1 MSGIDELV
9 SELCPDGVEYK
20 RLSEMGKFVRG
31 KRFVWKDVV
40 PDGKPCIHYSELY
53 TTYGLAT
60 KKTVSH
66 LDEGKYEKLRF
77 ANPGDVVIV
86 GAGETVEDIGIGVAW
101 LGTEPAAVHDACY
114 IYKHGDT
121 LDPVF
126 ISYYLRSGFY
136 HNQITRFVSSA
147 KISSIS
153 ADNLGRA
160 LIPVPPIEVQREVV
174 RILDAFTALTDELTA
189 KLAEE
194 VAARKAQYAY
204 YRDRLLSRESL
215 EALDGKPVEMV
226 RLGDV
231 FDLKNGYTPSKKKAE
246 YWENGEVNW
255 FRMEDIRA
263 NGNVLNDSI
272 QKVSID
278 GIKGGKLFEANSLI
292 VATSATIGEHAL
304 VTVPFMC
311 NQRFTCLTRKPAYRN
326 SLDMKFVSH
335 YASKLDE
342 YCLENTNQGGFAS
355 VSMPAFKS
363 FPIPVPSLATQQKV
377 VDILDRF
384 DALTTSLTDGL
395 PAEIEARKAQYA
407 YYRDRLLDFPRK
419 EVAAS

>member
-1 MSGIDELV
+1 MSRIDELV
-9 SELCPDGVEYK
+9 AELCPNGVEWREIGTVLDYEQPTK
-20 RLSEMGKFVRG
+20 YLVSSKDYSDDFATPVLTAGKTFILGYTSET
-31 KRFVWKDVV
+31 
-40 PDGKPCIHYSELY
+40 DGIYPASAENPVIIFDDF
-53 TTYGLAT
+53 TTDFKWVDFPFKAKSSGMKMLTAADENLAT
-60 KKTVSH
+60 IRYAYYAMQMISFSPLDHKRHWISEYSH
-66 LDEGKYEKLRF
+66 FE
-77 ANPGDVVIV
+77 
-86 GAGETVEDIGIGVAW
+86 
-101 LGTEPAAVHDACY
+101 
-114 IYKHGDT
+114 
-121 LDPVF
+121 
-126 ISYYLRSGFY
+126 
-136 HNQITRFVSSA
+136 
-147 KISSIS
+147 
-153 ADNLGRA
+153 
-160 LIPVPPIEVQREVV
+160 IPVPPIEVQREIV
-174 RILDAFTALTDELTA
+174 RILDSFAELE
-189 KLAEE
+189 AELE
-194 VAARKAQYAY
+194 AELGARKAQYAY
-204 YRDRLLSRESL
+204 YRDRLLSLESL
-215 EALDGKPVEMV
+215 EALDGKPVEMK
-226 RLGDV
+226 RLDEV

-407 YYRDRLLDFPRK
+407 YYRDRLLDFPAK
-419 EVAAS
+419 EVLLHENCCVEIR

>member
-1 MSGIDELV
+1 MQSQ
-9 SELCPDGVEYK
+9 Y
-20 RLSEMGKFVRG
+20 
-31 KRFVWKDVV
+31 
-40 PDGKPCIHYSELY
+40 
-53 TTYGLAT
+53 
-60 KKTVSH
+60 
-66 LDEGKYEKLRF
+66 
-77 ANPGDVVIV
+77 
-86 GAGETVEDIGIGVAW
+86 GAGIPS
-101 LGTEPAAVHDACY
+101 L
-114 IYKHGDT
+114 
-121 LDPVF
+121 
-126 ISYYLRSGFY
+126 
-136 HNQITRFVSSA
+136 SA
-147 KISSIS
+147 KSL
-153 ADNLGRA
+153 AGTDV
-160 LIPVPPIEVQREVV
+160 PVPPIEVQREVV
-174 RILDAFTALTDELTA
+174 RILDTFTELTDDLTAELTA
-189 KLAEE
+189 EIE
-194 VAARKAQYAY
+194 ARRAQYEY
-204 YRDRLLSRESL
+204 YRDRLLSPEKL

-226 RLGDV
+226 RLDEV
-231 FDLKNGYTPSKKKAE
+231 FDMKNGYTPSKKKAE

-363 FPIPVPSLATQQKV
+363 FPIPIPSLATQQKV

-395 PAEIEARKAQYA
+395 PAEIEARKTQYT

>member
-1 MSGIDELV
+1 MSRIDELV

-20 RLSEMGKFVRG
+20 TLAEMCKSGKKG
-31 KRFVWKDVV
+31 MLKQEELEA
-40 PDGKPCIHYSELY
+40 DGKYPVVNGGTSLY
-53 TTYGLAT
+53 GRYHDWNNPREGVTLSSRGENAGHVSYVDEPFWAGALCYPLICKDHSAILPKFLYFSL
-60 KKTVSH
+60 KKDERRIKERLVSRGGIPA
-66 LDEGKYEKLRF
+66 LNK
-77 ANPGDVVIV
+77 ADV
-86 GAGETVEDIGIGVAW
+86 
-101 LGTEPAAVHDACY
+101 L
-114 IYKHGDT
+114 
-121 LDPVF
+121 
-126 ISYYLRSGFY
+126 
-136 HNQITRFVSSA
+136 
-147 KISSIS
+147 KIQ
-153 ADNLGRA
+153 
-160 LIPVPPIEVQREVV
+160 IPVPPIEVQREIV

-194 VAARKAQYAY
+194 ATARKQQYGH
-204 YRDRLLSRESL
+204 YRDQLLSQESL
-215 EALDGKPVEMV
+215 EVLDGKPVEMK
-226 RLGDV
+226 RLEEV
-231 FDLKNGYTPSKKKAE
+231 FDMKNGYTPSKKKAE

-363 FPIPVPSLATQQKV
+363 FPIPIPSLATQQKV

-395 PAEIEARKAQYA
+395 PAEIEARKAQYE

-419 EVAAS
+419 KVTAS

>member
-1 MSGIDELV
+1 MSAIDELV
-9 SELCPDGVEYK
+9 AELCPDGVEY
-20 RLSEMGKFVRG
+20 RNLYDVAHFDRG
-31 KRFVWKDVV
+31 QVITAKNTVDGGIPVV
-40 PDGKPCIHYSELY
+40 AGGQKPAY
-53 TTYGLAT
+53 
-60 KKTVSH
+60 
-66 LDEGKYEKLRF
+66 
-77 ANPGDVVIV
+77 
-86 GAGETVEDIGIGVAW
+86 
-101 LGTEPAAVHDACY
+101 
-114 IYKHGDT
+114 
-121 LDPVF
+121 
-126 ISYYLRSGFY
+126 Y
-136 HNQITRFVSSA
+136 HNVSNRPAGTITVAGSGAYAGYVSMWDTPIWLSDAFSVAPNDEHELSSA
-147 KISSIS
+147 FLYQLLKLNQNWIYAKKKGSGVPHVHG
-153 ADNLGRA
+153 ADLSR
-160 LIPVPPIEVQREVV
+160 LQIPVPPIEVQREIVC
-174 RILDAFTALTDELTA
+174 ILDTFTALTDTLTEELNC
-189 KLAEE
+189 
-194 VAARKAQYAY
+194 RRQQYAY
-204 YRDRLLSRESL
+204 YRDRLLSLESL
-215 EALDGKPVEMV
+215 EALDGKPVEMK
-226 RLGDV
+226 RLDEV

>member
-1 MSGIDELV
+1 MSAIDELIA
-9 SELCPDGVEYK
+9 ELCPDGVEYRK
-20 RLSEMGKFVRG
+20 LG
-31 KRFVWKDVV
+31 DVV
-40 PDGKPCIHYSELY
+40 DILDSKRKPVKRGERSKGEYPYYGANGIQDFVGGFIFDGTFLLVGEDGSVITADGKPIVNW
-53 TTYGLAT
+53 A
-60 KKTVSH
+60 V
-66 LDEGKYEKLRF
+66 GKIWVNNHAHVLQE
-77 ANPGDVVIV
+77 
-86 GAGETVEDIGIGVAW
+86 
-101 LGTEPAAVHDACY
+101 
-114 IYKHGDT
+114 
-121 LDPVF
+121 
-126 ISYYLRSGFY
+126 
-136 HNQITRFVSSA
+136 
-147 KISSIS
+147 S
-153 ADNLGRA
+153 ADGTASLRYLKYALECKDVTDIVRGTPPKLNQKNLREIE
-160 LIPVPPIEVQREVV
+160 IPVPPIEVQREIV
-174 RILDAFTALTDELTA
+174 RILDTFTALTDTLTEELNC
-189 KLAEE
+189 
-194 VAARKAQYAY
+194 RRQQYAY
-204 YRDRLLSRESL
+204 YRDRLLSLESL
-215 EALDGKPVEMV
+215 EALDGKPVEMK
-226 RLGDV
+226 RLDEV

>member
-1 MSGIDELV
+1 MSRIDELV
-9 SELCPDGVEYK
+9 AELCPNGVEWREIGTVLDYEQPTK
-20 RLSEMGKFVRG
+20 YLVSSKDYSDDFATPVLTAGKTFILGYTSET
-31 KRFVWKDVV
+31 
-40 PDGKPCIHYSELY
+40 DGIYPASAENPVIIFDDF
-53 TTYGLAT
+53 TTDFKWVDFPFKAKSSGMKMLTAADENLAT
-60 KKTVSH
+60 IRYAYYAMQMISFSPLDHKRHWISEYSH
-66 LDEGKYEKLRF
+66 FE
-77 ANPGDVVIV
+77 
-86 GAGETVEDIGIGVAW
+86 
-101 LGTEPAAVHDACY
+101 
-114 IYKHGDT
+114 
-121 LDPVF
+121 
-126 ISYYLRSGFY
+126 
-136 HNQITRFVSSA
+136 
-147 KISSIS
+147 
-153 ADNLGRA
+153 
-160 LIPVPPIEVQREVV
+160 IPVPPIEVQREIV
-174 RILDAFTALTDELTA
+174 RILDSFAELE
-189 KLAEE
+189 AELE
-194 VAARKAQYAY
+194 AELGARKAQYAY
-204 YRDRLLSRESL
+204 YRDRLLSLESL
-215 EALDGKPVEMV
+215 EALDGKPVEMK
-226 RLGDV
+226 RLDEV

-311 NQRFTCLTRKPAYRN
+311 NQRFTCITRKPAYRN

>member
-1 MSGIDELV
+1 MSRIDELV
-9 SELCPDGVEYK
+9 AELCPNGVEWREIGTVLDYEQPTK
-20 RLSEMGKFVRG
+20 YLVSSKDYSDDFATPVLTAGKTFILGYTSET
-31 KRFVWKDVV
+31 
-40 PDGKPCIHYSELY
+40 DGIYPASAENPVIIFDDL
-53 TTYGLAT
+53 TTDFKWVDFPFKAKSSGMKMLTAADENLAT
-60 KKTVSH
+60 IRYAYYAMQMISFSPLDHKRHWISEYSH
-66 LDEGKYEKLRF
+66 FE
-77 ANPGDVVIV
+77 
-86 GAGETVEDIGIGVAW
+86 
-101 LGTEPAAVHDACY
+101 
-114 IYKHGDT
+114 
-121 LDPVF
+121 
-126 ISYYLRSGFY
+126 
-136 HNQITRFVSSA
+136 
-147 KISSIS
+147 
-153 ADNLGRA
+153 
-160 LIPVPPIEVQREVV
+160 IPVPPIEVQREIV
-174 RILDAFTALTDELTA
+174 RILDSFAELE
-189 KLAEE
+189 AELE
-194 VAARKAQYAY
+194 AELGARKAQYAY
-204 YRDRLLSRESL
+204 YRDRLLSLESL
-215 EALDGKPVEMV
+215 EALDGKPVEMK
-226 RLGDV
+226 RLDEV

-304 VTVPFMC
+304 VTVTFMC

-395 PAEIEARKAQYA
+395 PAEIEARKAQYE

-419 EVAAS
+419 EAVAS

>member
-1 MSGIDELV
+1 MSRIDELV
-9 SELCPDGVEYK
+9 AELCPNGVEWREIGTVLDYEQPTK
-20 RLSEMGKFVRG
+20 YLVSSKDYSDDFATPVLTAGKTFILGYTSET
-31 KRFVWKDVV
+31 
-40 PDGKPCIHYSELY
+40 DGIYPASAENPVIIFDDF
-53 TTYGLAT
+53 TTDFKWVDFPFKAKSSGMKMLTAADENLAT
-60 KKTVSH
+60 IRYAYYAMQMISFSPLDHKRHWISEYSH
-66 LDEGKYEKLRF
+66 FE
-77 ANPGDVVIV
+77 
-86 GAGETVEDIGIGVAW
+86 
-101 LGTEPAAVHDACY
+101 
-114 IYKHGDT
+114 
-121 LDPVF
+121 
-126 ISYYLRSGFY
+126 
-136 HNQITRFVSSA
+136 
-147 KISSIS
+147 
-153 ADNLGRA
+153 
-160 LIPVPPIEVQREVV
+160 IPVPPIEVQREIV
-174 RILDAFTALTDELTA
+174 RILDSFAELE
-189 KLAEE
+189 AELE
-194 VAARKAQYAY
+194 AELGARKAQYAY
-204 YRDRLLSRESL
+204 YRDRLLSLESL
-215 EALDGKPVEMV
+215 EALDGKPVEMK
-226 RLGDV
+226 RLDEV

>member
-1 MSGIDELV
+1 M
-9 SELCPDGVEYK
+9 
-20 RLSEMGKFVRG
+20 
-31 KRFVWKDVV
+31 
-40 PDGKPCIHYSELY
+40 
-53 TTYGLAT
+53 
-60 KKTVSH
+60 
-66 LDEGKYEKLRF
+66 
-77 ANPGDVVIV
+77 
-86 GAGETVEDIGIGVAW
+86 
-101 LGTEPAAVHDACY
+101 
-114 IYKHGDT
+114 
-121 LDPVF
+121 
-126 ISYYLRSGFY
+126 
-136 HNQITRFVSSA
+136 
-147 KISSIS
+147 
-153 ADNLGRA
+153 
-160 LIPVPPIEVQREVV
+160 
-174 RILDAFTALTDELTA
+174 
-189 KLAEE
+189 
-194 VAARKAQYAY
+194 
-204 YRDRLLSRESL
+204 
-215 EALDGKPVEMV
+215 DGKPVEMV
-226 RLGDV
+226 RLDEV